1 MTCKQRIEIIRLIEK
16 IEKKPLYARN
26 IGLTYSI
33 KKKGQ

>member
-16 IEKKPLYARN
+16 IEKRPLYTKN

-33 KKKGQ
+33 KNKTQ

>member
-1 MTCKQRIEIIRLIEK
+1 MICKQRIEVIRLIEK
-16 IEKKPLYARN
+16 IETRPLYTKN

>member
-16 IEKKPLYARN
+16 IENRPLYTKN

>member
-16 IEKKPLYARN
+16 TEKRPLYTKN